1 MQSKNTDSHFDKTDK
16 SSSFYSLDDIYYFG
30 GQSDHNQIAILN
42 HKAVND
48 LEINLKIG
56 DIIGIAGNH
65 WNGYSKGLNRNTQQT
80 GLYPGFKTVEKI
92 EVAQFKL
99 FDPN

>member
-1 MQSKNTDSHFDKTDK
+1 LFSLFNFKGKTDK

-42 HKAVND
+42 HKSVND

-56 DIIGIAGNH
+56 DIIGLFVRRIKFN
-65 WNGYSKGLNRNTQQT
+65 LN
-80 GLYPGFKTVEKI
+80 
-92 EVAQFKL
+92 FKL
-99 FDPN
+99 KY